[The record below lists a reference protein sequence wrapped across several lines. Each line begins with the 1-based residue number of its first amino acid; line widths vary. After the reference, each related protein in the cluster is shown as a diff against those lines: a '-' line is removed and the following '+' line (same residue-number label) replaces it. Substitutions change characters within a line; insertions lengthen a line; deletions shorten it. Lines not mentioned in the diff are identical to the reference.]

1 MEEQEEFDYI
11 IVGCGLAGINFC
23 EKLIANNK
31 TFIVFDN
38 DSQKSSSVAGGLY
51 NPVILKRFT
60 SVWKSKEQLE
70 LALPVYK
77 KIEKRLNTILD
88 FKVPVYRKFSSIEEQ
103 NDWFAASD
111 KPNLSTLLS
120 TKIHDNENENIEAAF
135 GMGEVLD
142 TGRIDTKLLVESYK
156 AFLKENQKLKEELFN
171 YNDLELIDDSLS
183 YNRITAKHII
193 FAEGFGLKQNPFFKE
208 LPLIGVKG
216 EFVTIYAPD
225 LKIDFV
231 LKSSVFIIPIGED
244 LYRIG
249 STYERINKT
258 NIITDK
264 AREEL
269 LEKLKTLIKCNYEVV
284 EQVAAIRPTTK
295 DRRPLVGR
303 HKDSKNVY
311 VLNGLGTRGVMIGP
325 YVANQLYDFIE
336 CNKPLNEEIDIKRLK
351 IYK

>member
-1 MEEQEEFDYI
+1 MKEQEELDYI

-70 LALPVYK
+70 LALPVYEQ
-77 KIEKRLNTILD
+77 IEERLSTTLD

-111 KPNLSTLLS
+111 KPNLSDLLS
-120 TKIHDNENENIEAAF
+120 TKIHDNENENIEASF

-156 AFLKENQKLKEELFN
+156 AFLKTNQKLKEELFN
-171 YNDLELIDDSLS
+171 YNDLELNENSLS
-183 YNRITAKHII
+183 YNGIKAKHII
-193 FAEGFGLKQNPFFKE
+193 FAEGFGLKRNPFFKE
-208 LPLIGVKG
+208 LPLTGVKG
-216 EFVTIYAPD
+216 ELITIDAPD
-225 LKIDFV
+225 LKINFV
-231 LKSSVFIIPIGED
+231 LKSSVFIIPIGND

-249 STYERINKT
+249 STYDRIDKT
-258 NIITDK
+258 NTITEK

-269 LEKLKTLIKCNYEVV
+269 LEKLKTLVKCNYEVV
-284 EQVAAIRPTTK
+284 DQVAAIRPTTK
-295 DRRPLVGR
+295 DRRPLVGHHIN
-303 HKDSKNVY
+303 HKNIY

-325 YVANQLYDFIE
+325 YVANQLYNFIE
-336 CNKPLNEEIDIKRLK
+336 NNEVLNEEIDIRRFKA
-351 IYK
+351 YK